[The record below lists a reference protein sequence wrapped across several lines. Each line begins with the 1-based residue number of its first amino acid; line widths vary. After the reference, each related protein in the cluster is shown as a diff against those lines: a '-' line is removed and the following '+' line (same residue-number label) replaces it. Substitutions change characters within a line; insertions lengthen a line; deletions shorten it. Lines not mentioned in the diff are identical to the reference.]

1 MMKQS
6 QKIES
11 HPSAWRAKLYEII
24 FEAETPAG
32 KTFDIVLLW
41 AIVASIVIVLMES
54 VPALRQEHG
63 PLLRGI
69 EWGLTVLFSVEYAV
83 RCLCVKKPAR
93 YARSF
98 FGIIDLLAIVPTYLS
113 VFMVGARS
121 LSVIRA
127 LRLLRVFRVL
137 KLGRYIG
144 EYESLLKAVKASK
157 DKITVFLSVV
167 IVLTVI
173 MGTVMYL
180 VEGEGS
186 GFTSIPKSIYW
197 AIVTMTTVGYGDIAP
212 RTILG
217 QFLASVI
224 MILGYALIVVPTGIF
239 SVEFSRTAEREN
251 ANRQCPHCQA
261 DDHLNGAI
269 YCCYCGKKL

>member
-1 MMKQS
+1 MEQ
-6 QKIES
+6 QRKIEA
-11 HPSAWRAKLYEII
+11 HGTPWRAKLYEVI

-32 KTFDIVLLW
+32 KGFDIILLW
-41 AIVASIVIVLMES
+41 AIVASVITVLMES
-54 VPALRQEHG
+54 VTSLRASHG

-69 EWGLTVLFSVEYAV
+69 EWGLTLLFTVEYVV
-83 RCLCVKKPAR
+83 RCLCVKNPGA

-98 FGIIDLLAIVPTYLS
+98 FGVIDLLAIFPAYLS
-113 VFMVGARS
+113 LVTLGSRS

-137 KLGRYIG
+137 KLGRYVG
-144 EYESLLKAVKASK
+144 EYEALIRAVKASR
-157 DKITVFLSVV
+157 DKITVFLLVV

-212 RTILG
+212 HTVLG

-239 SVEFSRTAEREN
+239 SMELSRTAREKK
-251 ANRQCPHCQA
+251 CP
-261 DDHLNGAI
+261 N
-269 YCCYCGKKL
+269 CGEKIS